1 MGNSLDEVA
10 AFCAQQHGRLIGL
23 LSLQVGDR
31 GVAEELAQDVLAKVC
46 QHWPSLEDPRAWMN
60 RVAINHANSWLRR
73 RAAERRATARRK
85 GQQVDEPAP
94 DQADAI
100 AVRTAVAAL
109 PHRQRTALVYRYYA
123 GFSVDEA
130 ATAMSCAPG
139 TVRALTH
146 QAITALRER
155 AALLPTS
162 DEEHTHVQ

>member
-1 MGNSLDEVA
+1 MGKDLDEVA
-10 AFCAQQHGRLIGL
+10 AFCAHEHGRLIGL

-31 GVAEELAQDVLAKVC
+31 DVAEELAQDVLVKVC
-46 QHWPSLEDPRAWMN
+46 QHWPSLDDPRAWMN

-73 RAAERRATARRK
+73 RGAERRATARRR

-109 PHRQRTALVYRYYA
+109 PARQRTALVYRYYA
-123 GFSVDEA
+123 GFSVAEA
-130 ATAMSCAPG
+130 ARAMSCAPG

-146 QAITALRER
+146 QAIAALRER
-155 AALLPTS
+155 AALQPTP
-162 DEEHTHVQ
+162 